1 MNGKAVC
8 CLSVAGTE
16 LWSLGRSDSHGM
28 AATGFWS
35 CFHWTPFR
43 LLRQSLSL
51 SLSLSLSALARSA
64 QPVSVSRP
72 GFVSLKSVRETI
84 SLSLSL
90 CFGFGNH
97 NLIHNM
103 ISSFSSTSG
112 MKPPS

>member
-43 LLRQSLSL
+43 LLRQS
-51 SLSLSLSALARSA
+51 
-64 QPVSVSRP
+64 
-72 GFVSLKSVRETI
+72 
-84 SLSLSL
+84 
-90 CFGFGNH
+90 FGFK
-97 NLIHNM
+97 ICCVCF
-103 ISSFSSTSG
+103 SFSAHLFSPVISVLFYCFRNKKFFWFGCFFWGHYRGSATELSCTLA
-112 MKPPS
+112 PE